1 MASESDPGREYLRAV
16 QEALEQRREH
26 RERMREATERDQR
39 AEEER
44 ESIAREELAKIH
56 DLHKQIDC
64 MEKELHE
71 AHLLLSHNNVLN
83 ASDQKKT

>member
-1 MASESDPGREYLRAV
+1 MSGDSDLGREYLRAV

-39 AEEER
+39 VQEER
-44 ESIAREELAKIH
+44 ESIAREELAKIK

-71 AHLLLSHNNVLN
+71 ARLLDTLNNVGY
-83 ASDQKKT
+83 ASMPKGT